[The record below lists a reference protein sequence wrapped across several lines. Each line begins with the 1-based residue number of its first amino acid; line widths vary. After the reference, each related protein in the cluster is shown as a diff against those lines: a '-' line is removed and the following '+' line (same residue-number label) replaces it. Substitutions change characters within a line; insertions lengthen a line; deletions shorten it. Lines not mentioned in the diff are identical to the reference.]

1 MGCFPLA
8 GVPHRL
14 KIHEYQAKSVL
25 ARFGVPVPRG
35 EVIFNAAE
43 APSIAE
49 RLGGSIVVV
58 KAQIHAG
65 GRGKGGGV
73 KLAKSPDEAERIAR
87 QMIGMTLIT
96 HQTGPEGR
104 KVSRVLIEEGLQI
117 ERELYLSVLIDR
129 AAGRPVI
136 IASAAGG
143 MDIEQVAAT
152 NPERILREHVDPAT
166 AVLPFQARKLAFAM
180 GLAAGPA
187 AKMVRVLESIYR
199 AFIETDASLV
209 EINPLILTKSGDL
222 VALDAKV
229 TFDDNALYRHADLR
243 ELRDLAEEDPLEIEA
258 SKFSLNY
265 IRLDGN
271 IGCMVNGA
279 GLAMATMDII
289 KLSGGEPANFLDVG
303 GGANAEQIKNA
314 FRILMADKNVKA
326 VFINIFGGILR
337 CDILAAGVIAAVR
350 ELGVPVPIVTR
361 MEGTNVE
368 EGKRMLRESGL
379 NFTTADSMSEG
390 AERVVALAGAPLAA
404 LDAARAK

>member
-1 MGCFPLA
+1 
-8 GVPHRL
+8 V

-35 EVIFNAAE
+35 EVAFTPAE
-43 APSIAE
+43 AVDAAK
-49 RLGGSIVVV
+49 RLGGRVTVV

-73 KLAKSPDEAERIAR
+73 KIAKSIDEVEQFAK
-87 QMIGMTLIT
+87 QMIGMTLVT

-104 KVSRVLIEEGLQI
+104 KVGRVLIEEGLDI
-117 ERELYLSVLIDR
+117 DRELYLSILIDR
-129 AAGRPVI
+129 ASASPVI

-143 MDIEQVAAT
+143 MDIEEVAAKE
-152 NPERILREHVDPAT
+152 PEKILREHINPGTGIA
-166 AVLPFQARKLAFAM
+166 PFQGRKLAFGM
-180 GLAAGPA
+180 GLSGAAA
-187 AKMVRVLESIYR
+187 NKLVKLLDAIYK
-199 AFIETDASLV
+199 AFIETDASMI
-209 EINPLILTKSGDL
+209 EINPLILTKGGDL
-222 VALDAKV
+222 LALDAKV
-229 TFDDNALYRHADLR
+229 SFDDNALYRHPDLK
-243 ELRDLAEEDPLEIEA
+243 ELRDIGEEDPLEVEA

-289 KLSGGEPANFLDVG
+289 KLAGGEPANFLDVG

-326 VFINIFGGILR
+326 VLINIFGGILR
-337 CDILAAGVIAAVR
+337 CDVLAQGVIAAVT
-350 ELGVPVPIVTR
+350 ELGVRVPIVVR

-368 EGKRMLRESGL
+368 EGKTMLRESGL
-379 NFTTADSMSEG
+379 SFTTADSMGEA
-390 AERVVALAGAPLAA
+390 AEKVVALAGK
-404 LDAARAK
+404 R